1 MENLQILNRFGCNY
15 EKEKVK
21 VSQDLVSNLVE
32 VRLKNS
38 EDFLKIAETLTRIG
52 VTARG
57 EPRLFQ
63 TCHILHKR
71 GKFYIVH
78 FKEMLAL
85 DGNST
90 NYNDDDRSRR
100 NKIVQLLEQWKL
112 LEVIDKDKVTSPVAD
127 ISKIKVISHADKPNW
142 TLVQKYT
149 IGKKR

>member
-1 MENLQILNRFGCNY
+1 M
-15 EKEKVK
+15 
-21 VSQDLVSNLVE
+21 SQELVNSFVE
-32 VRLKNS
+32 VQLHNK

-57 EPRLFQ
+57 EKKLFQ

-85 DGNST
+85 DGNAT
-90 NYNDDDRSRR
+90 NYNEDDKSRR
-100 NKIVQLLEQWKL
+100 NKIVQLLEQWNL
-112 LEVIDKDKVTSPVAD
+112 LTVVDKDKITEPVAD
-127 ISKIKVISHADKPNW
+127 ISKIKVIPYSQKNEW
-142 TLVQKYT
+142 TLITKYS